1 MRKLKNKGFRI
12 ICICL
17 TTMIFS
23 SCNIGGLDLQQ
34 SAQYNYSPVTLK
46 LNMTAYKFI
55 ESRKNNDMS
64 MLYEAIN
71 RVGYRDS
78 FEVQNRTYIVMND
91 VGFTSYISNTRYAG
105 IKYMSNA
112 TIIKLLNQYIVLGK
126 YYSLSLTTNATQLQT
141 DDPGTKI
148 SLSLFSTT
156 IDVANKYQVLANFVG
171 STKVVSVVTCNLQP
185 TNGII
190 HVIESYL

>member
-1 MRKLKNKGFRI
+1 MGF
-12 ICICL
+12 L
-17 TTMIFS
+17 
-23 SCNIGGLDLQQ
+23 SCNIAGLDLQQ
-34 SAQYNYSPVTLK
+34 SAQYNYSPVNLK

-91 VGFTSYISNTRYAG
+91 VGFTAYIASTRYAG
-105 IKYMSNA
+105 LKYMSNA

-148 SLSLFSTT
+148 SLSLYNTS
-156 IDVANKYQVLANFVG
+156 IDVANKYQVLLNFVG
-171 STKVVSVVTCNLQP
+171 STRIVSAVTSNLQP

-190 HVIESYL
+190 HVIEGYL